1 MINPLLLTD
10 SYKLSHKFLE
20 TPGIVTIYS
29 NFTPRNT
36 KYFKSLYPD
45 FDDKI
50 VWFGL
55 QAFIQKVLLNH
66 FNDFFSRRF
75 DEDEFKFY
83 LTSYIGMEDFSHF
96 RALHE
101 LGYLPVEI
109 CALPEGTLVSP
120 GIPCLT
126 IQNTR
131 EGFEWLPNYLETIIS
146 AELWKPMTVATIGR
160 EFRKLSLRYSEE
172 TCDTNAHVNFQ
183 NHDFSFRGQASWESS
198 ASTGAGFLL
207 NTLGTDNVPAVW
219 FANTYY
225 PHFKKEDGEI
235 TRLPIQVASVKASEH
250 SVASIGINY
259 FNSED
264 KADGELKYLK
274 YLLEKHP
281 EGILSYVAD
290 TYDYYGFL
298 TEILPQAKEEI
309 EERTGTL
316 VIRPDTGN
324 PVEVVCGIPTDKP
337 LEEQTPEEKGSIQLL
352 WELFGG
358 TVNSKGYKVLN
369 PKIGLIYGDG
379 ITYERAK
386 QILQGLKDKGFAS
399 SNIVFGIGSWAI
411 TNNSRDSL
419 GIAIKAT
426 AVRIEDKG
434 FMPVYKDPKTDNK
447 KKSAKGYLAVR
458 KNEEGD
464 LYLVDNL
471 SDPFEAAKDTLLKA
485 VFIDSNAQDELIS
498 FETIR
503 TRIWGSGI

>member
-1 MINPLLLTD
+1 M
-10 SYKLSHKFLE
+10 S
-20 TPGIVTIYS
+20 
-29 NFTPRNT
+29 
-36 KYFKSLYPD
+36 
-45 FDDKI
+45 
-50 VWFGL
+50 
-55 QAFIQKVLLNH
+55 
-66 FNDFFSRRF
+66 
-75 DEDEFKFY
+75 
-83 LTSYIGMEDFSHF
+83 
-96 RALHE
+96 
-101 LGYLPVEI
+101 
-109 CALPEGTLVSP
+109 
-120 GIPCLT
+120 
-126 IQNTR
+126 
-131 EGFEWLPNYLETIIS
+131 
-146 AELWKPMTVATIGR
+146 
-160 EFRKLSLRYSEE
+160 
-172 TCDTNAHVNFQ
+172 
-183 NHDFSFRGQASWESS
+183 GQASWESS

-426 AVRIEDKG
+426 AAHIEDKG

-471 SDPFEAAKDTLLKA
+471 SDPFEATKDTLLEPI
-485 VFIDSNAQDELIS
+485 FIDSIVQKDLVS

-503 TRIWGSGI
+503 NRIWNDM